1 MRLRSLF
8 IHIVIG
14 LTLLACTS
22 LEAAADITVEASLS
36 HLAFPVDQ
44 GAMLSITVNGSGR
57 VSAVELPKIEGIHFS
72 SRGQSS
78 RINMI
83 NGSVTSS
90 LTNNYLIQADKPG
103 TYTIPPI
110 KVTAGGDSA
119 ATKPM
124 SFEVTAASAGTG
136 GKSGS
141 PDRPAADADVAFIR
155 VSGIGSHYPGEIVP
169 VTIKAYFRQEY
180 RTDIHSLV
188 TLQGDGV
195 VMPPLRE
202 KPRQT
207 EEIVSGEAYAV
218 LSWETT
224 LSGIK
229 EGSHPL
235 TFSLEASLLIPQKRQ
250 SRSLFGGGGLFDDS
264 VFNDPF
270 FDSFLG
276 GYQRKPITV
285 TSPQTVFRVVPLPT
299 DNQPADFSGAIG
311 DFDLQVTANRQ
322 EIEIGEP
329 LTLTMAISGS
339 GNFDRVDAPRFPES
353 PDWKTYSP
361 TSTFADHGRS
371 GSKSFEQA
379 IVARNG
385 AITEIPSLSF
395 SYFDPAQKSYI
406 TRTSSPIPVSVK
418 AGSAPPVTAAQPA
431 KIVAE
436 PQQPQAA
443 AVQTVT
449 GMAGLAPI
457 HLEAGRFHPR
467 LMPLWQKTWF
477 LGICT
482 FCLLI
487 LIVLL
492 LHNIRQQQRAKHPER
507 EHRRRIKLRLTE
519 ELEKIDRARS
529 AGDGFAFL
537 ALCRTAIQNQLGL
550 RWNMT
555 PSAISLADLKSRLQ
569 AESSLIEIFRAA
581 DEAAYGGAAPS
592 GEKMMEYQGKLTTEL
607 EALL

>member
-1 MRLRSLF
+1 MRRRSLF
-8 IHIVIG
+8 MHIVIG
-14 LTLLACTS
+14 LVLLICS
-22 LEAAADITVEASLS
+22 CLEAAADITVEASLS

-57 VSAVELPKIEGIHFS
+57 ISAVELPKIEGIHFS

-90 LTNNYLIQADKPG
+90 LTNNYLVQADKPG
-103 TYTIPPI
+103 IYTIPPI

-119 ATKPM
+119 ATKSM
-124 SFEVTAASAGTG
+124 SFEVTASGRTGT
-136 GKSGS
+136 KPGS
-141 PDRPAADADVAFIR
+141 PDRPDADADVAFIR

-207 EEIVSGEAYAV
+207 EEIISGEAYSV

-250 SRSLFGGGGLFDDS
+250 SRSPFGGGRLFDDS

-285 TSPQTVFRVVPLPT
+285 NSPQIVFRVVPLPT
-299 DNQPADFSGAIG
+299 DNQPANFSGAIG
-311 DFDLQVTANRQ
+311 DFNLQVTANHQ

-329 LTLTMAISGS
+329 LTLTMAITGR
-339 GNFDRVDAPRFPES
+339 GNFDRVDAPLFPES
-353 PDWKTYSP
+353 SDWKTYSP

-379 IVARNG
+379 IVARNS

-395 SYFDPAQKSYI
+395 SYFDPSKKNYI
-406 TRTSSPIPVSVK
+406 TRTSSPIPVSIK
-418 AGSAPPVTAAQPA
+418 AGGAPPVTAAKPA
-431 KIVAE
+431 KISAE
-436 PQQPQAA
+436 TQQPQAA
-443 AVQTVT
+443 ADQTVT

-457 HLEAGRFHPR
+457 HLEAGRFHAR
-467 LMPLWQKTWF
+467 LVPLWQKAWF
-477 LGICT
+477 LGVCT
-482 FCLLI
+482 FCLLT

-507 EHRRRIKLRLTE
+507 EHRRRIKLRLSE

-555 PSAISLADLKSRLQ
+555 PTAISLADLKSRLQ
-569 AESSLIEIFRAA
+569 ADSGLIEIFRAA
-581 DEAAYGGAAPS
+581 DEAAYGGAVPS
-592 GEKMMEYQGKLTTEL
+592 GGKMMEYQEKLTKEL